1 MKVLK
6 DKTPQGFTA
15 PDSLPRSK
23 EEADAWQGENYSW
36 WNHNPMRYDWGEK
49 IPFPEFSREFFNEI
63 DRRFFLNSKEYL
75 PWKQTPFDRLIDFA
89 ALKDKEVLE
98 IGVGNGSHAQL
109 LAVHAK
115 SFTGIDLTEY
125 AVKSTAERF
134 KVFGLSGTIIRMDA
148 EHLSFPDNSFDLV
161 WSWGVI
167 HHSSD
172 TKKILKEIRRVLKPG
187 GTASIMVYHR
197 GWWNYYVVGFLRA
210 LMFGDL
216 VKTRSLFE
224 SIQRFTDGAIAR
236 YYRRSDWKKLNE
248 PMLNVRDIL
257 ILGPKSDFIPL
268 PAGMLKDIII
278 KYIPDSLGRLLTEK
292 FEMGDFLYSVLQK
305 P

>member
-1 MKVLK
+1 MKIFENK
-6 DKTPQGFTA
+6 I
-15 PDSLPRSK
+15 SK
-23 EEADAWQGENYSW
+23 AAITQEENYRW
-36 WNHNPMRYDWGEK
+36 WNDNPMRYDWGER

-75 PWKQTPFDRLIDFA
+75 PWKAIPFDRLIDFA

-109 LAVHAK
+109 LAAHAK

-134 KVFGLSGTIIRMDA
+134 KVFGLPGIIIRMDA
-148 EHLSFPDNSFDLV
+148 ERLSFPDNSFDLV

-197 GWWNYYVVGFLRA
+197 GWWNYYVMGFLRA
-210 LMFGDL
+210 LIFGDL
-216 VKTRSLFE
+216 VKGRSLFE

-236 YYRRSDWKKLNE
+236 YYRRSDWKELNE
-248 PMLNVRDIL
+248 PMFSVRDIF

-268 PAGMLKDIII
+268 SAGALKDIIT
-278 KYIPDSLGRLLTEK
+278 KYIPNSLARLLTEK
-292 FEMGDFLYSVLQK
+292 FKMGVFLYSTLQK